1 MAMVGYIVRRLVQ
14 SVLVVL
20 VVTVIVFVLLHS
32 LPGGPARAILGPRA
46 TPGQIAQF
54 DLENGLDKPL
64 IVQYLTSVGAWFT
77 GNFGFSYVLNQS
89 VGSLLAERL
98 PKTIILAL
106 FALLLTVIV
115 AIPVGAYQAVRRNR
129 PFDYV
134 ATGLSFV
141 FYAAPTFFLGLI
153 LIEVFSSLLGW
164 FPPEAPQSDGIGP
177 IFQQFPAMILPIVT
191 LALLSIAG
199 FSRYMRSSVLDNISQ
214 DYVRTAR
221 AKGASSSRVLW
232 RHVLR
237 NALIPIITLLGLSL
251 PALFAGALITESI
264 FNFPGMG
271 LLFWQAAQQSDYP
284 VELGVVIVTA
294 FATVIGNLMA
304 DVSLAAVDPRV
315 TL

>member
-1 MAMVGYIVRRLVQ
+1 MIGYIVRRLLQ
-14 SVLVVL
+14 AVLVVL
-20 VVTVIVFVLLHS
+20 VVTVIVFILLHA

-46 TPGQIAQF
+46 TAQQIAQF
-54 DLENGLDKPL
+54 DTANGLDRPL
-64 IVQYLTSVGAWFT
+64 IVQYFTSVFGWFT
-77 GNFGFSYVLNQS
+77 GDFGFSYVLNQS
-89 VGSLLAERL
+89 VASLLAERL
-98 PKTIILAL
+98 PKTIVLAL
-106 FALLLTVIV
+106 LSLVLTVIV
-115 AIPVGAYQAVRRNR
+115 AIPVGVYQAVRRNR
-129 PFDYV
+129 IFDYI

-153 LIEVFSSLLGW
+153 LIEIFSSGLGW
-164 FPPEAPQSDGIGP
+164 FPPEAPQSNGVVP
-177 IFQQFPAMILPIVT
+177 IFQQFPAMVLPIVT

-221 AKGASSSRVLW
+221 AKGASPSRVLW

-237 NALIPIITLLGLSL
+237 NALIPIVTLLGLSL
-251 PALFAGALITESI
+251 PALFAGALVTESI

-294 FATVIGNLMA
+294 FATVIGNLLA
-304 DVSLAAVDPRV
+304 DVSLAAIDPRV

>member
-115 AIPVGAYQAVRRNR
+115 AIPVGVYQAVRRNR

>member
-1 MAMVGYIVRRLVQ
+1 MVGYIVRRLLQ

-20 VVTVIVFVLLHS
+20 VVTVIVFILLHS

-46 TPGQIAQF
+46 TPLQIAQF
-54 DLENGLDKPL
+54 NSDNGLDRPL
-64 IVQYLTSVGAWFT
+64 IVQYATSVAGWFT

-98 PKTIILAL
+98 PKTIILA
-106 FALLLTVIV
+106 ALSLVLTVIV
-115 AIPVGAYQAVRRNR
+115 AVPVGIWQAVRRNR
-129 PFDYV
+129 LFDYI
-134 ATGLSFV
+134 ATGLSFI

-153 LIEVFSSLLGW
+153 LIEVFSSWLGW
-164 FPPEAPQSDGIGP
+164 LPPEAPQSNGVVP

-199 FSRYMRSSVLDNISQ
+199 FSRYMRSSVLDNVSQ

-221 AKGASSSRVLW
+221 AKGASPSRVLW

-251 PALFAGALITESI
+251 PALFAGALVTESI

-294 FATVIGNLMA
+294 FATVIGNLLA
-304 DVSLAAVDPRV
+304 DVGLAVIDPRV

>member
-1 MAMVGYIVRRLVQ
+1 MVGYIIRRLLQ

-20 VVTVIVFVLLHS
+20 VVTVIVFILLHS

-46 TPGQIAQF
+46 TPLQIAQF
-54 DLENGLDKPL
+54 NTENGLDKPL
-64 IVQYLTSVGAWFT
+64 IVQYVDSVFGWFT

-98 PKTIILAL
+98 PKTIILAVL
-106 FALLLTVIV
+106 SLVLTVIV
-115 AIPVGAYQAVRRNR
+115 AIPVGIYQAVRRNR
-129 PFDYV
+129 TFDYI
-134 ATGLSFV
+134 ATGLSFI

-153 LIEVFSSLLGW
+153 LIEIFSSWLGW
-164 FPPEAPQSDGIGP
+164 FPPEAPQSDGVVP

-199 FSRYMRSSVLDNISQ
+199 FSRYMRSSVLDNVSQ

-221 AKGASSSRVLW
+221 AKGASGSRVLW

-294 FATVIGNLMA
+294 FATVIGNLLA
-304 DVSLAAVDPRV
+304 DVGLAAIDPRV
-315 TL
+315 SL

>member
-1 MAMVGYIVRRLVQ
+1 MITYILRRLLQ
-14 SVLVVL
+14 AVLVVL
-20 VVTVIVFVLLHS
+20 VVTVIVFILLHS
-32 LPGGPARAILGPRA
+32 LPGGPAHAILGPRA

-54 DLENGLDKPL
+54 NKENGLNRPL
-64 IVQYLTSVGAWFT
+64 IVQYVDSVFGWFT

-89 VGSLLAERL
+89 VASLLAERL
-98 PKTIILAL
+98 PKTIVLAL
-106 FALLLTVIV
+106 LSLVLTVIV
-115 AIPVGAYQAVRRNR
+115 AIPIGLQQAVRRNR
-129 PFDYV
+129 IFDYI
-134 ATGLSFV
+134 ATALSFI

-153 LIEVFSSLLGW
+153 LIEIFSSTLGW
-164 FPPEAPQSDGIGP
+164 LPPEAPQSDGVVP
-177 IFQQFPAMILPIVT
+177 IFQQFPAMILPIIT

-221 AKGASSSRVLW
+221 AKGASPSRVLYH
-232 RHVLR
+232 HVLR

-284 VELGVVIVTA
+284 VEIGVVIVTA
-294 FATVIGNLMA
+294 FATVIGNLLA
-304 DVSLAAVDPRV
+304 DVSLAVVDPRV

>member
-1 MAMVGYIVRRLVQ
+1 MVGYIIRRLLQ
-14 SVLVVL
+14 SVLVVI
-20 VVTVIVFVLLHS
+20 VVTIIVFLLLHS

-46 TPGQIAQF
+46 TPLQITQF
-54 DLENGLDKPL
+54 NSDNGLDRPL
-64 IVQYLTSVGAWFT
+64 IVQYFTSVFGWFT

-98 PKTIILAL
+98 PKTIILA
-106 FALLLTVIV
+106 ALSLVLTVIV
-115 AIPVGAYQAVRRNR
+115 AIPIGVYQAVRRNR
-129 PFDYV
+129 MFDYV
-134 ATGLSFV
+134 ATGLSFI

-153 LIEVFSSLLGW
+153 LIEIFSSWLGW
-164 FPPEAPQSDGIGP
+164 FPPEAPQSDGVVP
-177 IFQQFPAMILPIVT
+177 IFQQFPGMILPIVT

-199 FSRYMRSSVLDNISQ
+199 FSRYMRSSVLDNVSQ
-214 DYVRTAR
+214 DYVRTAQ
-221 AKGASSSRVLW
+221 AKGASPTRVLW
-232 RHVLR
+232 HHVLR

-294 FATVIGNLMA
+294 FATVIGNLLA
-304 DVSLAAVDPRV
+304 DVGLAAIDPRV

>member
-1 MAMVGYIVRRLVQ
+1 MVAYSIRRLLQ
-14 SVLVVL
+14 AVLVVL

-32 LPGGPARAILGPRA
+32 LPGGPAHAILGPRA
-46 TPGQIAQF
+46 TPQQIQQF
-54 DLENGLDKPL
+54 NIDNGLDRPL
-64 IVQYLTSVGAWFT
+64 IVQYFTSIFGWAT

-89 VGSLLAERL
+89 VASLLAERL

-106 FALLLTVIV
+106 LSLVLTVVV
-115 AIPVGAYQAVRRNR
+115 AIPIGLQQAVRRNR
-129 PFDYV
+129 VFDYI
-134 ATGLSFV
+134 ATALSFI

-153 LIEVFSSLLGW
+153 LIEIFSSTLGW
-164 FPPEAPQSDGIGP
+164 LPPEAPQSNGVVP

-221 AKGASSSRVLW
+221 AKGASGARVLW
-232 RHVLR
+232 HHVLR

-251 PALFAGALITESI
+251 PALFAGALVTESI

-284 VELGVVIVTA
+284 VEIGVVIVTA
-294 FATVIGNLMA
+294 FATVIGNLLA
-304 DVSLAAVDPRV
+304 DISLAAIDPRV

>member
-1 MAMVGYIVRRLVQ
+1 MITYILRRLLQ
-14 SVLVVL
+14 AVLVVL
-20 VVTVIVFVLLHS
+20 VVTVIVFILLHS
-32 LPGGPARAILGPRA
+32 LPGGPAHAILGPRA

-54 DLENGLDKPL
+54 NKENGLNRPL
-64 IVQYLTSVGAWFT
+64 IVQYVDSVFGWFT

-89 VGSLLAERL
+89 VASLLAERL
-98 PKTIILAL
+98 PKTIVLAL
-106 FALLLTVIV
+106 LSLVLTVIV
-115 AIPVGAYQAVRRNR
+115 AIPIGLQQAVRRNR
-129 PFDYV
+129 IFDYI
-134 ATGLSFV
+134 ATALSFI

-153 LIEVFSSLLGW
+153 LIEIFSSTLGW
-164 FPPEAPQSDGIGP
+164 LPPEAPQSDGVVP

-221 AKGASSSRVLW
+221 AKGASPSRVLYH
-232 RHVLR
+232 HVLR

-284 VELGVVIVTA
+284 VEIGVVIVTA
-294 FATVIGNLMA
+294 FATVIGNLLA
-304 DVSLAAVDPRV
+304 DVSLAVVDPRV

>member
-1 MAMVGYIVRRLVQ
+1 MVGYIIRRLLQ

-20 VVTVIVFVLLHS
+20 VVTVIVFILLHS

-46 TPGQIAQF
+46 TPGQITQF
-54 DLENGLDKPL
+54 NSENGLDRPL
-64 IVQYLTSVGAWFT
+64 VVQYFTSVFGWFT

-98 PKTIILAL
+98 PKTIILA
-106 FALLLTVIV
+106 ALSLVLTVIV
-115 AIPVGAYQAVRRNR
+115 AIPVGVYQAVRRNR
-129 PFDYV
+129 IFDYV
-134 ATGLSFV
+134 ATGLSFI

-153 LIEVFSSLLGW
+153 LIEIFSSWLGW
-164 FPPEAPQSDGIGP
+164 FPPEAPQSDGVVP
-177 IFQQFPAMILPIVT
+177 IFQQFPGMILPIVT

-199 FSRYMRSSVLDNISQ
+199 FSRYMRSSVLDNVSQ

-221 AKGASSSRVLW
+221 AKGASPTRVLW

-294 FATVIGNLMA
+294 FATVIGNLLA
-304 DVSLAAVDPRV
+304 DVGLAAIDPRV

>member
-1 MAMVGYIVRRLVQ
+1 MVGYILRRLAQ
-14 SVLVVL
+14 AVLVVL
-20 VVTVIVFVLLHS
+20 VVTVIVFILLHS

-46 TPGQIAQF
+46 TPQQIAQF
-54 DLENGLDKPL
+54 EIDNGLDRPL
-64 IVQYLTSVGAWFT
+64 IVQYVTSVFGWFT

-89 VGSLLAERL
+89 VASLLAERL
-98 PKTIILAL
+98 PKTIILA
-106 FALLLTVIV
+106 ALALVLTVVV
-115 AIPVGAYQAVRRNR
+115 AIPVGVYQAVRRNR
-129 PFDYV
+129 VFDYV

-153 LIEVFSSLLGW
+153 LIEVFSSWLGW
-164 FPPEAPQSDGIGP
+164 LPPEAPQSDGVVP

-199 FSRYMRSSVLDNISQ
+199 FSRYMRSSVLDNVSQ

-221 AKGASSSRVLW
+221 AKGAAPTRVLW
-232 RHVLR
+232 HHVLR

-294 FATVIGNLMA
+294 FATVLGNLLA
-304 DVSLAAVDPRV
+304 DVGLAAIDPRV

>member
-1 MAMVGYIVRRLVQ
+1 MVGYILRRLLQ
-14 SVLVVL
+14 AVLVVL
-20 VVTVIVFVLLHS
+20 VVTIIVFILLHS

-46 TPGQIAQF
+46 TPGQITQF
-54 DLENGLDKPL
+54 NHLNGLDRPL
-64 IVQYLTSVGAWFT
+64 VVQYFSSVWGWAT

-106 FALLLTVIV
+106 FSLILTVIV
-115 AIPVGAYQAVRRNR
+115 AIPIGVYQAVRRNR
-129 PFDYV
+129 TFDYIMT
-134 ATGLSFV
+134 ALSFI

-153 LIEVFSSLLGW
+153 LIEVFSSVLGW
-164 FPPEAPQSDGIGP
+164 FPPEAPQSNGVVP
-177 IFQQFPAMILPIVT
+177 IFQQFPAMVLPIVT

-199 FSRYMRSSVLDNISQ
+199 FSRYMRSSVLDNVGQ

-221 AKGASSSRVLW
+221 AKGASPSRVLW

-237 NALIPIITLLGLSL
+237 NALIPIVTLLGLSL

-284 VELGVVIVTA
+284 VEIGVVIVTA
-294 FATVIGNLMA
+294 FATVIGNLLA
-304 DVSLAAVDPRV
+304 DLSLVAIDPRV
-315 TL
+315 AL

>member
-1 MAMVGYIVRRLVQ
+1 MVGYIIRRLLQ
-14 SVLVVL
+14 SVLVVI
-20 VVTVIVFVLLHS
+20 VVTVIVFILLHS

-46 TPGQIAQF
+46 TPLQITQF
-54 DLENGLDKPL
+54 NTENGLDKPL
-64 IVQYLTSVGAWFT
+64 IVQYVTSVVGWFT
-77 GNFGFSYVLNQS
+77 GDFGFSYVLNQS

-98 PKTIILAL
+98 PKTIILAVL
-106 FALLLTVIV
+106 SLVLTVIV
-115 AIPVGAYQAVRRNR
+115 AIPVGIYQAVRRNR

-134 ATGLSFV
+134 ATGLSFI

-153 LIEVFSSLLGW
+153 LIEIFSSWLGW
-164 FPPEAPQSDGIGP
+164 FPPEAPQSNGIVP

-221 AKGASSSRVLW
+221 AKGASPTRVLW

-294 FATVIGNLMA
+294 FATVIGNLLA
-304 DVSLAAVDPRV
+304 DVGLAAIDPRV

>member
-1 MAMVGYIVRRLVQ
+1 MIGYIVRRLLQ

-20 VVTVIVFVLLHS
+20 VVTVIVFILLHS

-46 TPGQIAQF
+46 TPVQITQF
-54 DLENGLDKPL
+54 NIDNGLDRPL
-64 IVQYLTSVGAWFT
+64 IVQYVTSVFGWFT

-89 VGSLLAERL
+89 VASLLAERL
-98 PKTIILAL
+98 PKTIILA
-106 FALLLTVIV
+106 ALSLVLTVVV
-115 AIPVGAYQAVRRNR
+115 AIPIGVYQAVRRNR
-129 PFDYV
+129 IFDYI

-153 LIEVFSSLLGW
+153 LIEIFSSGLGW
-164 FPPEAPQSDGIGP
+164 LPPEAPQSDGVVP

-199 FSRYMRSSVLDNISQ
+199 FSRYMRSSVLDNVSQ

-221 AKGASSSRVLW
+221 AKGASPTRVLW
-232 RHVLR
+232 HHVLR

-294 FATVIGNLMA
+294 FATVIGNLLA
-304 DVSLAAVDPRV
+304 DVGLAAIDPRV
-315 TL
+315 SL